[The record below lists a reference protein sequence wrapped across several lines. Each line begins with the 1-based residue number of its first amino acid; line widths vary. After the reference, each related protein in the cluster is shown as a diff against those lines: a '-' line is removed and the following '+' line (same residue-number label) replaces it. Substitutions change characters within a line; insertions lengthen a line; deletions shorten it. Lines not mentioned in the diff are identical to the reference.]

1 MYAIFEACGKQY
13 KVTDGEVL
21 FIEKIEKEAG
31 EEVVFDKV
39 LCVGDEAGTV
49 FGAPYVE
56 GAAVNAKVV
65 KFGKGKKI
73 SVFKF
78 KAKKNYR
85 NRQGHRQP
93 YTKIEIV
100 SINK

>member
-31 EEVVFDKV
+31 EDVVFDKV
-39 LCVGDEAGTV
+39 LCVGDDNGTV
-49 FGAPYVE
+49 FGAPYVD
-56 GAAVNAKVV
+56 GAKINARVV
-65 KFGKGKKI
+65 KLGKAKKI

-85 NRQGHRQP
+85 KRQGHRQP
-93 YTKIEIV
+93 YAKIEVV
-100 SINK
+100 SISK

>member
-13 KVTDGEVL
+13 KVTDNETL

-49 FGAPYVE
+49 FGAPYVD
-56 GAAVNAKVV
+56 GASVKAKVV
-65 KFGKGKKI
+65 KLGKAKKI

-93 YTKIEIV
+93 YTKIEIT